1 MCVPLRYILLYRYL
15 GSQMSILGSDVT
27 SKVTAF
33 QLESWKST
41 KKKVFVLL
49 LSKVEPFIHLF
60 NQS

>member
-15 GSQMSILGSDVT
+15 GSQMSILGSDVIPVV
-27 SKVTAF
+27 K
-33 QLESWKST
+33 LEKHV
-41 KKKVFVLL
+41 KNVFVLL